1 MIPVVLLAVLSADAI
16 NIGCFFYVG
25 CPMLS
30 AASIFIDAPYSE
42 VNQGCK
48 SGVAV
53 RKKTVATNRR
63 DHERRAALSLKRS
76 TVESMEK

>member
-1 MIPVVLLAVLSADAI
+1 MS
-16 NIGCFFYVG
+16 
-25 CPMLS
+25 S